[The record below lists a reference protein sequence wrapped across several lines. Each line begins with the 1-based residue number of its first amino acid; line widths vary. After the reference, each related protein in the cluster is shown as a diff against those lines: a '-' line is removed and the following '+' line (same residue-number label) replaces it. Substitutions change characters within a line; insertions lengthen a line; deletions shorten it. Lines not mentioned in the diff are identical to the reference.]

1 MTDVPSHE
9 ELVSRATDL
18 VPLLRKHAQWS
29 EENRRLH
36 EEVVEGLGAAGFFKM
51 RVPRRYGGYEAS
63 ARTVVEVAAELGRGD
78 GAVGWTQQVWW
89 IPGWMVG
96 LFPDSVQDEV
106 YRTPDVRVCGTLSP
120 SAMATPVDGGYVV
133 NGKWGFISGA
143 LHSHWQEIIALTP
156 LPDGQMMPVMGLV
169 PISDVEIVDDWHTM
183 GVRGSGSVTTV
194 AKDLFVPAERTL
206 PLPAI
211 LQEQYASA
219 LNADLPMYKAPLLA
233 VAAATTVGT
242 VLGMARGALEAF
254 MERLPGRKIT
264 YTSYDDQREAPITHL
279 QLAEASLKIDEAE
292 FHSYRVA
299 DQLDAKSAT
308 GEPWK
313 IEERARARAE
323 VGAVCRLAK
332 EAVDLLFG
340 ASGGSSIYESVA
352 IQRIARNVT
361 TANLHALM
369 YPPTAFELYGR
380 VLAGL
385 EPNTLYI

>member
-1 MTDVPSHE
+1 M
-9 ELVSRATDL
+9 
-18 VPLLRKHAQWS
+18 
-29 EENRRLH
+29 
-36 EEVVEGLGAAGFFKM
+36 
-51 RVPRRYGGYEAS
+51 
-63 ARTVVEVAAELGRGD
+63 
-78 GAVGWTQQVWW
+78 
-89 IPGWMVG
+89 
-96 LFPDSVQDEV
+96 
-106 YRTPDVRVCGTLSP
+106 
-120 SAMATPVDGGYVV
+120 
-133 NGKWGFISGA
+133 
-143 LHSHWQEIIALTP
+143 
-156 LPDGQMMPVMGLV
+156 
-169 PISDVEIVDDWHTM
+169 
-183 GVRGSGSVTTV
+183 
-194 AKDLFVPAERTL
+194 
-206 PLPAI
+206 
-211 LQEQYASA
+211 
-219 LNADLPMYKAPLLA
+219 
-233 VAAATTVGT
+233 
-242 VLGMARGALEAF
+242 EAF

-279 QLAEASLKIDEAE
+279 QLAEASLKIDQAE

-299 DQLDAKSAT
+299 DLLDAKSAA

-323 VGAVCRLAK
+323 VGVVCQLAK